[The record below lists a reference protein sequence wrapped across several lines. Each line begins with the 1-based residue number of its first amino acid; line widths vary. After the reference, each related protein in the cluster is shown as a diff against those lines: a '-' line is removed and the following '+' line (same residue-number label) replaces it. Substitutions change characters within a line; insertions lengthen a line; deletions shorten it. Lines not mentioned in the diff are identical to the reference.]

1 MMHREKPTAVSIRVC
16 FKSCY
21 CGIRLRDIV
30 LPEECQML
38 GLVRGNNVIFV
49 SDNPEVKCDDVLL
62 AVAINPMYSPELQLC
77 LKKLKPLS
85 VSQISK

>member
-1 MMHREKPTAVSIRVC
+1 MIHTEKPAPASIRVC

-21 CGIRLRDIV
+21 CGIKLRDIV

-38 GLVRGNNVIFV
+38 GLVRGNKVIFV
-49 SDNPEVKCDDVLL
+49 NENPKVQCDDVLL
-62 AVAINPMYSPELQLC
+62 AVAINPMYLPELKLC

-85 VSQISK
+85 VSQVSK